1 ELDESETLREEL
13 SERLSGAEA
22 RARDSQGELDAA
34 RAEMERLGEERNRAV
49 RELKTVESELA
60 DLRHELRVARDAT
73 REAEGELAELRSR
86 WDEDDRQV
94 QHLTDTAP
102 EPESAHP
109 AEPFDRD
116 RVRHVID
123 SAADAASVLARHLA
137 EAGRVLSSGP
147 PDDDRRSGEGTEGD
161 STPSRT
167 GGPRAE
173 APVVE
178 GRRGGPRRRPRL
190 GFGVIEGTAEADRAL
205 LSDSANLLLVDGYNL
220 ARSLWSGF
228 DPEEERRR
236 TIAMLEELGDRSG
249 LEIIVVFDGV
259 DDIVAPMA

>member
-1 ELDESETLREEL
+1 
-13 SERLSGAEA
+13 
-22 RARDSQGELDAA
+22 
-34 RAEMERLGEERNRAV
+34 
-49 RELKTVESELA
+49 
-60 DLRHELRVARDAT
+60 
-73 REAEGELAELRSR
+73 
-86 WDEDDRQV
+86 
-94 QHLTDTAP
+94 
-102 EPESAHP
+102 
-109 AEPFDRD
+109 
-116 RVRHVID
+116 
-123 SAADAASVLARHLA
+123 
-137 EAGRVLSSGP
+137 
-147 PDDDRRSGEGTEGD
+147 
-161 STPSRT
+161 

-249 LEIIVVFDGV
+249 LEIIGVFDGV
-259 DDIVAPMA
+259 DDIVAPMASRRIRVRFSPTGTTADEVILEALRTIPIDRPVVVVSSDREVADGATAKRALAMSSDAFAR